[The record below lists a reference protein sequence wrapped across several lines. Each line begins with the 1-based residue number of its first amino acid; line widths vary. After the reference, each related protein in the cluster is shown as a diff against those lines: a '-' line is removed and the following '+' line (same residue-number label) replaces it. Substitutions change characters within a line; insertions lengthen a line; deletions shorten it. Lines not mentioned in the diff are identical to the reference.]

1 MKRYKM
7 NRREFIKTSGFITG
21 SAAGAGLM
29 MGHNPELETST
40 RESSEIKADKQALA
54 ACPYCGV
61 GCGTI
66 IQVKNDKIVA
76 MRPDK
81 DHPTNFGL
89 QCIKGMTAAEPI
101 YVDRIENDSLVRKDV

>member
-7 NRREFIKTSGFITG
+7 NRREFIKSSAYVAG
-21 SAAGAGLM
+21 SAAGLGVYLAD
-29 MGHNPELETST
+29 NPELEAAPAPK
-40 RESSEIKADKQALA
+40 ESEMDSQVLA

-66 IQVKNDKIVA
+66 ILVKNRKIVS

-81 DHPTNFGL
+81 DHPAVH
-89 QCIKGMTAAEPI
+89 KR
-101 YVDRIENDSLVRKDV
+101 YDRCGTYLCRSNGG